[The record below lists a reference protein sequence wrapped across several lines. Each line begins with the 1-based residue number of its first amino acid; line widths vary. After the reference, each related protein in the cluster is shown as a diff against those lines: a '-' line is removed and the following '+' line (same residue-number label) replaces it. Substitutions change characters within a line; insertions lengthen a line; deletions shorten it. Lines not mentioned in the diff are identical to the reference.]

1 MNNIVLIGMP
11 GCGKST
17 VGVVLAKIIGYKF
30 LDTDLLIQE
39 KTGKLL
45 QEMINELGNNAFLE
59 IEANVIE
66 TIDCERHIIAT
77 GGSAVLIPR
86 GVAKL
91 KSQGK
96 LVYLKHPFDEIS
108 NRISNLD
115 TRGITLEEGQTLK
128 DLYDY
133 RSPIYEKVAD
143 IIIDANGLSIE
154 QTARMV
160 INALNEKSLDIT

>member
-45 QEMINELGNNAFLE
+45 QEMINDLGNKAFLD
-59 IEANVIE
+59 IEADIIE
-66 TIDCERHIIAT
+66 TLDCEKHIIAT
-77 GGSAVLIPR
+77 GGSAVLNSR
-86 GVAKL
+86 GVDKL
-91 KSQGK
+91 KTLGK
-96 LVYLKHPFDEIS
+96 LVYLKHPFEEI
-108 NRISNLD
+108 NKRISNLD
-115 TRGITLEEGQTLK
+115 TRGVTLENGQTLK

-133 RSPIYEKVAD
+133 RSPIYENLAD

-154 QTARMV
+154 QTAKAIM
-160 INALNEKSLDIT
+160 NSLK